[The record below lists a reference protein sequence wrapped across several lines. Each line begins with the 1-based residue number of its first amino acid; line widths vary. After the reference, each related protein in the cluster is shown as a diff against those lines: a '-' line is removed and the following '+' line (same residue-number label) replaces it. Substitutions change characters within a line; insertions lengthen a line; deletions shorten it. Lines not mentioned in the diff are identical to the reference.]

1 MYDVMFA
8 AHTERLAQLRAEA
21 DRERLLRS
29 VKQAKARGKRVR
41 RQWWRALA
49 GTPRRTARPA

>member
-8 AHTERLAQLRAEA
+8 AHTEHLAQLRAEA

-29 VKQAKARGKRVR
+29 VKRAKARGRGAGRK
-41 RQWWRALA
+41 WWQALA
-49 GTPRRTARPA
+49 GTPRHTVRPA